1 MYLPTTLLVYL
12 LAITPTAFS
21 APVPKGPG
29 IINSNVLVAQGAT
42 QQVLH
47 ARSEVYGL
55 GLDAMMEKRDVQ
67 EHLVARKNGKS
78 GKTKTK
84 AKNKSKSKSK
94 SKSKDKGKIKNQMG
108 KDGISSLSNVSSRF
122 VSKDLACF

>member
-1 MYLPTTLLVYL
+1 MYLPTTLLVSL

-29 IINSNVLVAQGAT
+29 INSNVLVTQGAA

-47 ARSEVYGL
+47 VRSEVYGL

-67 EHLVARKNGKS
+67 EHLVARKNGK
-78 GKTKTK
+78 TKSK

-94 SKSKDKGKIKNQMG
+94 SKTKSKNKGKVKNQMG
-108 KDGISSLSNVSSRF
+108 KEGISSLSNVSSRF
-122 VSKDLACF
+122 VSKDLACL